1 MSVLVH
7 DPALS
12 MERLFERLRAGVG
25 KANAAGRPV
34 VVSVTQRVPATD
46 PLRFYAAWGDLH
58 VHRTYWERPDT
69 GHSLVGIGA
78 VRTLRSPGAHQASDL
93 ARRWDALLTNAVLD
107 DVSAWGAGPIL
118 LGGFA
123 FDPGTP
129 RTAIWEHFP
138 AGMLVLPRYML
149 AHSFDGTWLTM
160 NAIVAP
166 GDEPEQLGQTLASE
180 FDATWT
186 AIQATAPPSHDSRCV
201 TVVVRDAGPAAAWKG
216 AVARVAQA
224 VRAGAIEKVVLAR
237 AVVAGAN
244 ESIPVVPTLDRLRR
258 AYPHC
263 TVFAVGAGG
272 TTFLGATP
280 ERLVSLKGREVRVS
294 SIAGSRPRSMDPVE
308 DNRFG
313 EELLG
318 SVKDRDE
325 HEVVTRSLVGTLREV
340 CSVVEVPPVPVL
352 LQLSN
357 VQHLY
362 TPLTG
367 CAAAGQSVLHL
378 VERLHPTPAVGG
390 APRAEALRLIREHEG
405 LDRGWYAGPVGW
417 MDIWGQG
424 EFVVAIRSALVHGSE
439 ATLFAGCGIVGGSD
453 PDAEYAESR
462 LKLEPVQRAL
472 GVMHP

>member
-1 MSVLVH
+1 MSVLVG
-7 DPALS
+7 DLVLS
-12 MERLFERLRAGVG
+12 MDRLFERLRAGVR
-25 KANAAGRPV
+25 NADICGRLV
-34 VVSVTQRVPATD
+34 LVSVTQRVPATD
-46 PLRFYAAWGDLH
+46 PLRFYAGWSDPH
-58 VHRTYWERPDT
+58 VHRAYWERPDT

-78 VRTLRSPGAHQASDL
+78 VRTLQSPGAHQASDL
-93 ARRWDALLTNAVLD
+93 ACRWEELLEDAVLD
-107 DVSAWGAGPIL
+107 AGGAWGTGPVL

-129 RTAIWEHFP
+129 RTANWENFP
-138 AGMLVLPRYML
+138 AGMFVLPRYSL
-149 AHSFDGTWLTM
+149 AHSFDGAWLTI

-166 GDEPEQLGQTLASE
+166 GDEPEQLGLTLASE

-186 AIQATAPPSHDSRCV
+186 AIQAMAPLSNDSPCTA
-201 TVVVRDAGPAAAWKG
+201 VVVRDGGSAAAWKG
-216 AVARVAQA
+216 AVARVAQE
-224 VRAGAIEKVVLAR
+224 VRAGAVEKVVLAR
-237 AVVAGAN
+237 AVCADAN
-244 ESIPVVPTLDRLRR
+244 EPIPVAPTLDRLRQ

-263 TVFAVGAGG
+263 TVFAVAAGG
-272 TTFLGATP
+272 ATFLGATP

-325 HEVVTRSLVGTLREV
+325 HEVVTRSLVGTLRKV
-340 CSVVEVPPVPVL
+340 CSVVHAPPAPVL

-390 APRAEALRLIREHEG
+390 APRVEALRLIREHEG

-439 ATLFAGCGIVGGSD
+439 AMLFAGCGIVGGSD
-453 PDAEYAESR
+453 PDAEYFESR

-472 GVMHP
+472 GVVNA